1 MTDLQTLELRSSEIR
16 SRLAEIGAMTELVDE
31 TRAEMERLQTEYRDC
46 ESRRRALMVAGD
58 VPPVPTEVR
67 GDREGQEIRRLLS
80 RANMGAM
87 LDTIIRQRSHE
98 GPEKELVEHY
108 GLGGRSVPLAMLR
121 DWEGAARALETRA
134 AATIPVDVNSMQ
146 HESLMYLFPM
156 SAAAFL
162 GVSQET
168 VGVGDA
174 IFPVLTSALDV
185 GTPDKSV
192 TQAETTAV
200 FRAETLTPGRIQA
213 ALRYTRE
220 DMARFLSLDS
230 DLRQNLAMGLS
241 DGLDR
246 QVLSGT
252 DGLLGTG
259 GLTLRAGDAA
269 ATATFSDYRGLLF
282 DAETID
288 GVYASMA
295 SEIRML
301 MGPASYAHCGGVYRT
316 ANSDISAVENLAM
329 ASGGVRVSAN
339 IPAPVNNDQDVIIAK
354 MGMMRRNFISALW
367 ANLDVI
373 YDEISSAAEGEI
385 ILTGV
390 MLFAVKLIDSAG
402 YQRRAVQ
409 IA

>member
-16 SRLAEIGAMTELVDE
+16 SRLAEIGVMPELGDE
-31 TRAEMERLQTEYRDC
+31 HRAELERLQTEYRDC

-58 VPPVPTEVR
+58 APPVPIETR

-98 GPEKELVEHY
+98 GAEKEVAEHY

-134 AATIPVDVNSMQ
+134 AATIPTDVNSQ
-146 HESLMYLFPM
+146 QNESLMYLFPM

-162 GVSQET
+162 GIASQT
-168 VGVGDA
+168 VPVGDS

-185 GTPDKSV
+185 GTPDRSV
-192 TQAETTAV
+192 AQAETTAV

-241 DGLDR
+241 NGLDT
-246 QVLSGT
+246 QILSGP
-252 DGLLGTG
+252 DGLLGAN
-259 GLTLRAGDAA
+259 GLTLRTGDAA
-269 ATATFSDYRGLLF
+269 AEATFSTYRGLLF
-282 DAETID
+282 DSLTID

-339 IPAPVNNDQDVIIAK
+339 IPIPDADDQDVIVAK
-354 MGMMRRNFISALW
+354 MGSMRKNFVSALW
-367 ANLDVI
+367 ENLDVI
-373 YDEISSAAEGEI
+373 YDEITAAAEGEI
-385 ILTGV
+385 VLTGV
-390 MLFAVKLIDSAG
+390 MLYAVKLIDSAG

-409 IA
+409 LA

>member
-1 MTDLQTLELRSSEIR
+1 
-16 SRLAEIGAMTELVDE
+16 
-31 TRAEMERLQTEYRDC
+31 
-46 ESRRRALMVAGD
+46 
-58 VPPVPTEVR
+58 
-67 GDREGQEIRRLLS
+67 
-80 RANMGAM
+80 
-87 LDTIIRQRSHE
+87 
-98 GPEKELVEHY
+98 
-108 GLGGRSVPLAMLR
+108 
-121 DWEGAARALETRA
+121 
-134 AATIPVDVNSMQ
+134 
-146 HESLMYLFPM
+146 MYLFPM

-185 GTPDKSV
+185 GTPDKSA

-295 SEIRML
+295 GEIKML
-301 MGPASYAHCGGVYRT
+301 MGPQTYAHCGGVYRT

-354 MGMMRRNFISALW
+354 QGMMRRNFISALW

-385 ILTGV
+385 SFDWRYVICGQT
-390 MLFAVKLIDSAG
+390 D
-402 YQRRAVQ
+402 
-409 IA
+409 